1 MQTAMP
7 WQHNMPQLLL
17 LWSKR
22 LAFKESVLIVIAH
35 LQQQYCS
42 DIHDL
47 QMLVKGCCGKM
58 QHIIFYIVFNLSVP
72 FNLIYFVFI
81 RLCNAI

>member
-1 MQTAMP
+1 M
-7 WQHNMPQLLL
+7 
-17 LWSKR
+17 
-22 LAFKESVLIVIAH
+22 IAH

-58 QHIIFYIVFNLSVP
+58 QYIIFYIVFNLSVP

-81 RLCNAI
+81 RLCNAIWKSMEKSFQHFKYGYVFTSLIDIDF